1 MSSHIFFSSTKQD
14 IQGDTTLVVC
24 FSFSSNTPPAN
35 TISKYVIITLIVI
48 KKGFKM
54 AKEYSFDISA
64 KINMQSFKDAIN
76 LVDREVSNRYD
87 FKGTPYEVSYKEKD
101 KLLVLVASSDN
112 KLDALKDV
120 VVAKLLKQ
128 GLSSKVLDETK
139 VEDASGGTRKA
150 TFKIVDYIES
160 KEAKKI
166 TAEIKNLK
174 LKVNA
179 QIEGDSIRVKGA
191 KLDDLQAVIA
201 AIRSM
206 EWEAPLV
213 FENMR

>member
-1 MSSHIFFSSTKQD
+1 
-14 IQGDTTLVVC
+14 
-24 FSFSSNTPPAN
+24 
-35 TISKYVIITLIVI
+35 
-48 KKGFKM
+48 M

-64 KINMQSFKDAIN
+64 KIDMQNFKNAIN
-76 LVDREVSNRYD
+76 SVDKEVANRYD
-87 FKGTPYEVSYKEKD
+87 FKGTTYEVDFKEKE
-101 KLLVLVASSDN
+101 KQLVLVASSDN

-120 VVAKLLKQ
+120 VITKLLKQ
-128 GLSSKVLDETK
+128 NLSSKVLEEVR
-139 VEDASGGTRKA
+139 VENASGNTRKA
-150 TFKIVDYIES
+150 TYKVVDYIES

-174 LKVNA
+174 LKVTA

-191 KLDDLQAVIA
+191 KIDDLQKVIA
-201 AIRSM
+201 TIRSM